1 MKLQYQ
7 ISKVN
12 IYVLQLVYQCSQLE
26 STIGIFNVEC
36 YFLVKVYIYMY
47 DVYSLLKKIVYSIV
61 I

>member
-12 IYVLQLVYQCSQLE
+12 IYVLQLVYQYSQLE

-47 DVYSLLKKIVYSIV
+47 DVYSL
-61 I
+61 

>member
-26 STIGIFNVEC
+26 STIGIFNVEW

-47 DVYSLLKKIVYSIV
+47 DVYSL
-61 I
+61 